1 MSTAERDRTRSRP
14 QKQAFLQR
22 YEGPISSFADCLVVG
37 IMVLLTFIPLVTGF
51 AGFVAG
57 CAILRARTRGEGKIT
72 PAAFWREFRA
82 ALRSSAGVVLIPA
95 ALGVLLV
102 VDLFALY
109 AGLGENPVMWIA
121 LGVVSAVV
129 AVLGIRA
136 AAAWRP
142 GQHWVPT
149 LQNAFRALGEDASG
163 SLLLLGALAT
173 SIALALFTPM
183 LTIVCL
189 GPLVLGAV
197 AIDTRLGR
205 TTPARQD

>member
-1 MSTAERDRTRSRP
+1 MSTAEKNRTEPGR
-14 QKQAFLQR
+14 KQAFLQR
-22 YEGPISSFADCLVVG
+22 YEGPISSLADCLVVG
-37 IMVLLTFIPLVTGF
+37 IMVLLSFIPLVTGF

-72 PAAFWREFRA
+72 PAAFWREFRTA
-82 ALRSSAGVVLIPA
+82 VRSSVGVILIPA
-95 ALGVLLV
+95 ALGLVLV

-129 AVLGIRA
+129 AVLGIRT

-142 GQHWVPT
+142 GLHWIPT
-149 LQNAFRALGEDASG
+149 VQRSFAALGEDLGG
-163 SLLLLGALAT
+163 SLLLAGALGT

-205 TTPARQD
+205 TPAARQD

>member
-1 MSTAERDRTRSRP
+1 MSITEKNRTRPP

-22 YEGPISSFADCLVVG
+22 YEGPISSLADCLVVG
-37 IMVLLTFIPLVTGF
+37 ILVLLAFIPLVTGF

-72 PAAFWREFRA
+72 PAAFWREFRTA
-82 ALRSSAGVVLIPA
+82 VRSSIGVILIPA

-109 AGLGENPVMWIA
+109 AGLGENPVMWVA
-121 LGVVSAVV
+121 LGLVSAVV

-142 GQHWVPT
+142 GQRWTPT
-149 LQNAFRALGEDASG
+149 VQRSFAALGDDLGG

-197 AIDTRLGR
+197 AIDTRFGR
-205 TTPARQD
+205 TAAPRQD

>member
-1 MSTAERDRTRSRP
+1 MSITEKNRTRPP

-22 YEGPISSFADCLVVG
+22 YEGPISSLADCLVVG
-37 IMVLLTFIPLVTGF
+37 ILVLLSFIPLVTGF

-72 PAAFWREFRA
+72 PAAFWREFRTA
-82 ALRSSAGVVLIPA
+82 VRSSIGVILIPA
-95 ALGVLLV
+95 ALGGVLV

-109 AGLGENPVMWIA
+109 AGLGENPVMWVA
-121 LGVVSAVV
+121 LGLVSAVV

-142 GQHWVPT
+142 GQRWTPT
-149 LQNAFRALGEDASG
+149 VQRSFAALGDDLGG

-197 AIDTRLGR
+197 AIDTRCGR
-205 TTPARQD
+205 TAASRQD

>member
-1 MSTAERDRTRSRP
+1 MSTLEKNRTEHR
-14 QKQAFLQR
+14 KQAFLQR
-22 YEGPISSFADCLVVG
+22 YEGPISSLADCLVVG
-37 IMVLLTFIPLVTGF
+37 IMVLLSFIPLVTGF

-72 PAAFWREFRA
+72 PAAFWREFRTA
-82 ALRSSAGVVLIPA
+82 VRSSVGVILIPA
-95 ALGVLLV
+95 ALGLVLA

-129 AVLGIRA
+129 AVLGIRT

-142 GQHWVPT
+142 GQRWVPT
-149 LQNAFRALGEDASG
+149 VQRSFAALGEDLGG
-163 SLLLLGALAT
+163 SLLLAGALGT

-205 TTPARQD
+205 TPAARQD

>member
-1 MSTAERDRTRSRP
+1 MSTTVRNRTQPPRT
-14 QKQAFLQR
+14 QAFLQR

-57 CAILRARTRGEGKIT
+57 CAILRARARGEGKIT
-72 PAAFWREFRA
+72 PAAFWREFSA
-82 ALRSSAGVVLIPA
+82 AVLSSAGVLLIPA
-95 ALGVLLV
+95 VLGVLLV
-102 VDLFALY
+102 IDVFALY
-109 AGLGENPVMWIA
+109 AGLGESPVMWVA
-121 LGVVSAVV
+121 LGVVTAVV
-129 AVLGIRA
+129 AVLGIRT

-142 GQHWVPT
+142 GRRWIPT
-149 LQNAFRALGEDASG
+149 VRRSFAALGEDAGG
-163 SLLLLGALAT
+163 SLLLVGALGT

-197 AIDTRLGR
+197 AIDTRFGR
-205 TTPARQD
+205 TAAPRQD

>member
-1 MSTAERDRTRSRP
+1 MSTAEKNRTEPGR
-14 QKQAFLQR
+14 KQAFLQR
-22 YEGPISSFADCLVVG
+22 YEGPISSLADCLVVG
-37 IMVLLTFIPLVTGF
+37 IMVLLSFIPLVTGF

-72 PAAFWREFRA
+72 PAAFWREFRTA
-82 ALRSSAGVVLIPA
+82 VRSSVGVILIPA
-95 ALGVLLV
+95 ALGLVLV

-129 AVLGIRA
+129 AVLGIRT

-142 GQHWVPT
+142 GLRWIPT
-149 LQNAFRALGEDASG
+149 VQRSFAALGEDPGG
-163 SLLLLGALAT
+163 SLLLAGALGT

-205 TTPARQD
+205 TPAARQD

>member
-1 MSTAERDRTRSRP
+1 MSTSERTRTRP
-14 QKQAFLQR
+14 PSKQAFLQR
-22 YEGPISSFADCLVVG
+22 YEGPISSLADCLVVG
-37 IMVLLTFIPLVTGF
+37 IMVLLSFIPLVTGF

-72 PAAFWREFRA
+72 PAAFWREFRTA
-82 ALRSSAGVVLIPA
+82 VRSSVGVILIPA
-95 ALGVLLV
+95 ALGLVLV

-129 AVLGIRA
+129 AVLGIRT

-142 GQHWVPT
+142 GLRWIPT
-149 LQNAFRALGEDASG
+149 VQRSFAALGEDLGG
-163 SLLLLGALAT
+163 SLLLAGALGT

-205 TTPARQD
+205 TAAARQD

>member
-1 MSTAERDRTRSRP
+1 MSTAEKNRTEPGR
-14 QKQAFLQR
+14 KQAFLQR
-22 YEGPISSFADCLVVG
+22 YEGPISSLADCLVVG
-37 IMVLLTFIPLVTGF
+37 IMVLLSFIPLVTGF

-72 PAAFWREFRA
+72 PAAFWREFRTA
-82 ALRSSAGVVLIPA
+82 VRSSVGVILIPA
-95 ALGVLLV
+95 ALGLVLV

-109 AGLGENPVMWIA
+109 AGLGENPVTWIA

-129 AVLGIRA
+129 AVLGIRT

-142 GQHWVPT
+142 GLHWIPT
-149 LQNAFRALGEDASG
+149 VQRSFAALGEDLGG
-163 SLLLLGALAT
+163 SLLLAGALGT

-205 TTPARQD
+205 TPAARQD

>member
-1 MSTAERDRTRSRP
+1 MSITEKNRTRPP

-22 YEGPISSFADCLVVG
+22 YEGPISSLADCLVVG
-37 IMVLLTFIPLVTGF
+37 ILVLLSFIPLVTGF

-72 PAAFWREFRA
+72 PAAFWREFRTA
-82 ALRSSAGVVLIPA
+82 VRSSIGVILIPA
-95 ALGVLLV
+95 ALGVLLA

-109 AGLGENPVMWIA
+109 AGLGENPVMWVA
-121 LGVVSAVV
+121 LGLVSAVI

-136 AAAWRP
+136 AAAWCP
-142 GQHWVPT
+142 GQRWTPT
-149 LQNAFRALGEDASG
+149 LQRSFAALGDDLGG

-197 AIDTRLGR
+197 AIDTRFGR
-205 TTPARQD
+205 TAAPRQD

>member
-1 MSTAERDRTRSRP
+1 MSTAEKNRTEPGR
-14 QKQAFLQR
+14 KQAFLQR
-22 YEGPISSFADCLVVG
+22 YEGPISSLADCLVVG
-37 IMVLLTFIPLVTGF
+37 IMVLLSFVPLVTGF

-72 PAAFWREFRA
+72 PAAFWREFRTA
-82 ALRSSAGVVLIPA
+82 VRSSVGVILIPA
-95 ALGVLLV
+95 ALGLVLV

-129 AVLGIRA
+129 AVLGIRT

-142 GQHWVPT
+142 GLHWIPT
-149 LQNAFRALGEDASG
+149 VQRSFAALGEDLGG
-163 SLLLLGALAT
+163 SLLLAGALGT

-205 TTPARQD
+205 TPAARQD

>member
-1 MSTAERDRTRSRP
+1 MSTAQKNRTRP
-14 QKQAFLQR
+14 PGKQAFLQR

-37 IMVLLTFIPLVTGF
+37 IFVLLTFIPLVTGF

-57 CAILRARTRGEGKIT
+57 CAILRVRTRGEGKIT

-82 ALRSSAGVVLIPA
+82 SVRSSVGVILIPA
-95 ALGVLLV
+95 ALGVLLII
-102 VDLFALY
+102 DLFALY
-109 AGLGENPVMWIA
+109 AGLGENPVMWVA
-121 LGVVSAVV
+121 LGVVCAIV
-129 AVLGIRA
+129 AVLGIRT

-142 GQHWVPT
+142 GRRWIPT
-149 LQNAFRALGEDASG
+149 VQRSFAALGEDVGG
-163 SLLLLGALAT
+163 SLLLVGALGT

-197 AIDTRLGR
+197 AIDTRFGR
-205 TTPARQD
+205 WASARQD